1 MLDLTVR
8 RERTWHR
15 ATARAMGCD
24 CEILIDGGADLVAQA
39 FARVRELEATLSRFL
54 PDSELNTLLST
65 TDRWVDIS
73 PDLFSALRWAS
84 RLYDETAGRFDPTIR
99 TALEALGYD
108 RTFREIDLE
117 LAPRP
122 TTPAPGFGG
131 VQLDARRPAA
141 RVPAGLAIDL
151 GGVGKGLAAD
161 IVVRDMMKAGAT
173 AVYVSFGG
181 DIQAAGEPPEG
192 GWNVPL
198 MHPVTNEPIAVH
210 NLTEGALVMSTV
222 AIRRWTI
229 DDRQMHHI
237 IDPHTGLPTSG
248 EVIAVAVATRS
259 AARAEGLAKAAIVAG
274 MPGAVELLATARVTA
289 WVVTAAGT
297 HVVSGADSAGT
308 PVVEVH

>member
-1 MLDLTVR
+1 
-8 RERTWHR
+8 
-15 ATARAMGCD
+15 MGCE
-24 CEILIDGGADLVAQA
+24 CEILVDGGADLVAQA
-39 FARVRELEATLSRFL
+39 FARVRGLETTLSRFI
-54 PDSELNTLLST
+54 PDSELNLLLASA
-65 TDRWVDIS
+65 DRWVEVS
-73 PDLFSALRWAS
+73 ADLFSALRWAS

-108 RTFREIDLE
+108 RTFREIDPSLP
-117 LAPRP
+117 LRP
-122 TTPAPGFGG
+122 TGPAPGFDG
-131 VQLDARRPAA
+131 VQLDARRSAVW
-141 RVPAGLAIDL
+141 VPTGLQIDL

-161 IVVRDMMKAGAT
+161 IVVRDLMQAGAT
-173 AVYVSFGG
+173 AVFVSFGG

-192 GWNVPL
+192 GWDVPL
-198 MHPVTNEPIAVH
+198 MHPVSNEPIAIH

-229 DDRQMHHI
+229 DDRAMHHI

-274 MPGAVELLATARVTA
+274 MPGALELLATASVTA

-297 HVVSGADSAGT
+297 LVVSGTDFAGT
-308 PVVEVH
+308 SPAVEVH